1 MPSAAS
7 RISSKLL
14 TPSGFSIF
22 AISDRRETVLSL
34 GLVWGVYA
42 FYAKTLPQFIEDM
55 EAFAILKARQI
66 GLKPGA
72 NILLTGGVP
81 TGVGSTNFMKIL
93 TLKDIKE
100 ESL

>member
-1 MPSAAS
+1 
-7 RISSKLL
+7 
-14 TPSGFSIF
+14 
-22 AISDRRETVLSL
+22 
-34 GLVWGVYA
+34 
-42 FYAKTLPQFIEDM
+42 LPQFIEDM

-93 TLKDIKE
+93 TLKDIIE
-100 ESL
+100 EKL